1 MERVRFDAAT
11 KEWFRNRIEM
21 QTTVCKCEKCG
32 LHYKPSLGHK
42 CKGKKRS
49 KVKEGNV

>member
-1 MERVRFDAAT
+1 MKRVRFDAAT
-11 KEWFRNRIEM
+11 KEWFRNRIGV

-42 CKGKKRS
+42 CKKGKNNEQRKAD
-49 KVKEGNV
+49 